1 MGCQKKI
8 AQEIHFTGGDHLL
21 ARKAN
26 HGPLHGEVAAL
37 FADAEAMEFG
47 RTQGSQ
53 VDLHD
58 PGPERGRGRIE
69 HRVVKAADCLDW
81 FEPSEPKHWLM
92 LRSLVEITSSRKQH
106 REVLR
111 SEQPRAALCGQ
122 TLQTLMMLDSPE

>member
-1 MGCQKKI
+1 MEGRTGPPDRGCGPSLGKLLVDGKSNEIPAVTKLPRQLDVPVATVSFGAMGCQKKI

-58 PGPERGRGRIE
+58 PGPERGRGRISNT
-69 HRVVKAADCLDW
+69 A
-81 FEPSEPKHWLM
+81 S
-92 LRSLVEITSSRKQH
+92 
-106 REVLR
+106 
-111 SEQPRAALCGQ
+111 
-122 TLQTLMMLDSPE
+122 